1 MSIYIGGFKLG
12 KRADNKVKLNMYLD
26 GDLKD
31 TFRQVTEVNK
41 TCMTDVIVQAIE
53 NYIKEHGQALEAK

>member
-1 MSIYIGGFKLG
+1 MG

-31 TFRQVTEVNK
+31 TFRKVTEVNK

-53 NYIKEHGQALEAK
+53 NYIKEHEQAYEAK